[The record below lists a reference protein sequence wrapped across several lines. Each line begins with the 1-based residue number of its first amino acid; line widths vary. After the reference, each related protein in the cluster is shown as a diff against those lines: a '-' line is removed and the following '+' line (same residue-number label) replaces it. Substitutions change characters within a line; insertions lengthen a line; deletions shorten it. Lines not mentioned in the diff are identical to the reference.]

1 MKETL
6 VRCDKTLYFEF
17 LRILAAS
24 LVIFNHVPGYTLYQT
39 TSGLKQVFYL
49 FCSLFTRINVPLFYM
64 ISGALLLNKTEDYR
78 KVVSKRISRILL
90 TMLIFEAL
98 MYILQTIKGLM
109 EGENIS
115 CGVGEFCREF
125 ISGSITGLGSYWYLY
140 SYLGI
145 LFMLPLLQ
153 RIAKALTRQDIWI
166 LIGLHFL
173 HWSAIPIL
181 NVILSGDNE
190 AMLYPSENFSVP
202 LATIKGYFFLFMGFY
217 LDKKIE
223 NSIKKE
229 TCFLLSLLALIGISI
244 SCCLTLLEGYNT
256 GIYSQKYMQLF
267 DYVSAIA
274 AFVLVKRLF
283 IWKAVPER
291 TAFLICYIGSLTFG
305 IYLLDP
311 FLQRLFY
318 PLYSGLMTNY
328 VPTFIVSI
336 GWVVLSMFLGGIIT
350 MILKKI
356 PFLGKLI

>member
-1 MKETL
+1 M
-6 VRCDKTLYFEF
+6 VRCDKTLYFEL

-90 TMLIFEAL
+90 TMLIFEAF
-98 MYILQTIKGLM
+98 MYILQALKGFV
-109 EGENIS
+109 EGENIQA
-115 CGVGEFCREF
+115 GIGEFCREF
-125 ISGSITGLGSYWYLY
+125 ISGSITGVGSYWYLY

-173 HWSAIPIL
+173 SWSAIPIF
-181 NVILSGDNE
+181 NAFLSFRNE
-190 AMLYPSENFSVP
+190 ALISLSENFSVP
-202 LATIKGYFFLFMGFY
+202 LAAIKGYFFFLMGYY

-223 NSIKKE
+223 ISLIKKKI
-229 TCFLLSLLALIGISI
+229 CNLLILLAVIGISV
-244 SCCLTLLEGYNT
+244 SCGITLLEGKNT

-274 AFVLVKRLF
+274 AFVVVKRLF
-283 IWKAVPER
+283 MRKAVPER

-318 PLYSGLMTNY
+318 PLYSGFMMNY
-328 VPTFIVSI
+328 VSTFIVSI
-336 GWVVLSMFLGGIIT
+336 GWVVISMFLGGITT
-350 MILKKI
+350 MVLRKI